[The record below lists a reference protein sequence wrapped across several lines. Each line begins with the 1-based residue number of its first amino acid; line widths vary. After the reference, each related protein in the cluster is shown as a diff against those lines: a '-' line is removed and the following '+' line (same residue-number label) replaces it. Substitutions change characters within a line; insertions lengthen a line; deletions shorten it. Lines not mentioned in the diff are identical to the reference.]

1 MLTIVGVRF
10 KKAGKIY
17 YFLPEQLE
25 LSVGD
30 GVIVETARGVEYGT
44 VVIGPKEVFE
54 DTVVAP
60 VKPVIR
66 KATPKD
72 LKQIEKNKEREEK
85 AFDICLEKIE
95 KRKLPM
101 KLINVEYTFDMNKII
116 FFFTAD
122 GRIDFRELVKDLATV
137 FRTRIELRQVGVRDE
152 AKVLNGIGACGRPLC
167 CSNYLGDFTPVSIR
181 MAKDQ
186 NLSLNPTKI
195 SGVCGRLMCCL
206 NYEDDLYKKGGD
218 LYVKKERPQAP
229 QDVAPPGIGKEVV
242 TDEGIGKVLKVNH
255 HKHTVKVQLEA
266 IALIHFCL
274 FNGRHTYVDLG
285 TGTGVMPLI
294 GTSLGAGHITGI
306 DINKIIIEMAQRS
319 VEHNHKQDVVTML
332 CGDYRHMSY
341 RDVQDKPFDGV
352 IVNPPF
358 YDYES
363 GAKPTS
369 DERAVALHDKHTS
382 LQEVLKAVQSFIKC
396 KGRLWMIYSASRLQY
411 VLYELEIANFQ
422 AKRIRFIHGMIDK
435 PAKLVLIEALYQ
447 GQAGL
452 VLEPPLIV
460 YEKPNVYTKE
470 VSSWYER

>member
-54 DTVVAP
+54 DSVVSP

-85 AFDICLEKIE
+85 AFEICLEKIG

-266 IALIHFCL
+266 
-274 FNGRHTYVDLG
+274 GRTIDLKW
-285 TGTGVMPLI
+285 
-294 GTSLGAGHITGI
+294 S
-306 DINKIIIEMAQRS
+306 E
-319 VEHNHKQDVVTML
+319 
-332 CGDYRHMSY
+332 
-341 RDVQDKPFDGV
+341 
-352 IVNPPF
+352 
-358 YDYES
+358 
-363 GAKPTS
+363 
-369 DERAVALHDKHTS
+369 VALPD
-382 LQEVLKAVQSFIKC
+382 E
-396 KGRLWMIYSASRLQY
+396 
-411 VLYELEIANFQ
+411 
-422 AKRIRFIHGMIDK
+422 
-435 PAKLVLIEALYQ
+435 
-447 GQAGL
+447 
-452 VLEPPLIV
+452 
-460 YEKPNVYTKE
+460 
-470 VSSWYER
+470 

>member
-66 KATPKD
+66 KVTPKD

-167 CSNYLGDFTPVSIR
+167 CSNFLGDF
-181 MAKDQ
+181 
-186 NLSLNPTKI
+186 
-195 SGVCGRLMCCL
+195 
-206 NYEDDLYKKGGD
+206 
-218 LYVKKERPQAP
+218 VKKERPQAP

-266 IALIHFCL
+266 
-274 FNGRHTYVDLG
+274 GRTIDLKW
-285 TGTGVMPLI
+285 
-294 GTSLGAGHITGI
+294 S
-306 DINKIIIEMAQRS
+306 E
-319 VEHNHKQDVVTML
+319 
-332 CGDYRHMSY
+332 
-341 RDVQDKPFDGV
+341 
-352 IVNPPF
+352 
-358 YDYES
+358 
-363 GAKPTS
+363 
-369 DERAVALHDKHTS
+369 VALPD
-382 LQEVLKAVQSFIKC
+382 E
-396 KGRLWMIYSASRLQY
+396 
-411 VLYELEIANFQ
+411 
-422 AKRIRFIHGMIDK
+422 
-435 PAKLVLIEALYQ
+435 
-447 GQAGL
+447 
-452 VLEPPLIV
+452 
-460 YEKPNVYTKE
+460 
-470 VSSWYER
+470 